1 MILGIVRKLTSDF
14 WTISCM
20 CLRKEDRNTLSDTF
34 LQKRMKAMDVDSMM
48 NGYDSKLFDA
58 LAQSSNRTFFFASN
72 MKENTARWSKGAV
85 EYFGLKSEILY
96 PADIEWL
103 NLIHPD
109 DKAAYLK
116 DFEDMANHVSAYHD
130 VEYRIRNAEGEY
142 VWVNCKGY
150 MTYDDEGAM
159 DFFAGFVTNLGVR
172 NKIDP
177 VTGLW
182 TLQEFRKDTEDLLYN
197 NKSGVAVMI
206 GLSNFKRVN
215 DEFGYSY
222 GDKTLYAIAHKML
235 EVRTHGTRI
244 YRMDGSD
251 FALLIENGSY
261 EDAALE
267 IEKIQQAFSAYR
279 IERAQLHLDF
289 RAGAVLFPQDGKY
302 IDQIMSN
309 MFVALENAKNAGKKG
324 ITLYTEEM
332 HLKKTRMLRL
342 RDAMRESVNDNFKG
356 FSIVMQPIIDSRTG
370 KGTSCETL
378 LRWNDERFP
387 GIGPMEFV
395 PVLEDTAFIIPVGKW
410 IIDQVLRDLREW
422 EDKGNN
428 PIEKVH
434 VNVSYIQ
441 LHDDELVD
449 YTVGKLKEY
458 RIAPERLVLEL
469 TESCRIGRIDEL
481 TERLRKFKDQGIS
494 IALDDF
500 GTGYASLAVL
510 KDIPTD
516 IVKLDH
522 TMIKSVVGTE
532 KERKLI
538 EFIISFCNNVGII
551 VCAEGVE
558 NTTIMGIVN
567 EAGAELLQG
576 YYFDKPLRVEDFY
589 NKYVRQIS

>member
-1 MILGIVRKLTSDF
+1 
-14 WTISCM
+14 
-20 CLRKEDRNTLSDTF
+20 
-34 LQKRMKAMDVDSMM
+34 MDVDSMM

-103 NLIHPD
+103 SLIHPD

-150 MTYDDEGAM
+150 MTYDDEGVM

-182 TLQEFRKDTEDLLYN
+182 TLQEFRKDTEDMLYN
-197 NKSGVAVMI
+197 NESGVAVMI
-206 GLSNFKRVN
+206 GLNNFKRVN

-222 GDKTLYAIAHKML
+222 GDKTLYAIAHRML
-235 EVRTHGTRI
+235 EVKSQETRI

-251 FALLIENGSY
+251 FALLIGNGSY
-261 EDAALE
+261 EDAARE
-267 IEKIQQAFSAYR
+267 IEKIKQIFSAHHM
-279 IERAQLHLDF
+279 ERGQVHLDF
-289 RAGAVLFPQDGKY
+289 RAGVVLFPQDGKY

-309 MFVALENAKNAGKKG
+309 MFVALENAKNAGRKG

-387 GIGPMEFV
+387 GIGPMEFI
-395 PVLEDTAFIIPVGKW
+395 PVLEDTAYIIPVGKW
-410 IIDQVLRDLREW
+410 IIDQVLKDLREW

-449 YTVGKLKEY
+449 YTVSKLREY

-481 TERLRKFKDQGIS
+481 TERLQKFKDQGIS

-522 TMIKSVVGTE
+522 TMIKSVVGTD

-589 NKYVRQIS
+589 NKYVKRIS

>member
-1 MILGIVRKLTSDF
+1 MEFDGI
-14 WTISCM
+14 
-20 CLRKEDRNTLSDTF
+20 
-34 LQKRMKAMDVDSMM
+34 M
-48 NGYDSKLFDA
+48 NGYDSKLFDV
-58 LAQSSNRTFFFASN
+58 LAQSSNRTYFFARN
-72 MKENTARWSKGAV
+72 MKENTARWSKSAV
-85 EYFGLKSEILY
+85 EYFGLGSEILY

-103 NLIHPD
+103 ERIHPD

-116 DFEDMANHVSAYHD
+116 DFENMANHVSAYHD
-130 VEYRIRNAEGEY
+130 AEYRIRNAESEY

-150 MTYDDEGAM
+150 MTYDDEGRM
-159 DFFAGFVTNLGVR
+159 DFFAGFVTHLGIR

-182 TLQEFRKDTEDLLYN
+182 TLQEFRKDAEDLLYN
-197 NKSGVAVMI
+197 NKSGAAVMI

-215 DEFGYSY
+215 DEFGYAC
-222 GDKTLYAIAHKML
+222 GDRTLCAIAHHML
-235 EVRTHGTRI
+235 EVRATVTRI

-251 FALLIENGSY
+251 FALLIEGGTS
-261 EDAALE
+261 EDVVRE
-267 IEKIQQAFSAYR
+267 VEKIQQAFSALKM
-279 IERAQLHLDF
+279 EQEQVHLDF

-309 MFVALENAKNAGKKG
+309 MLVALENGKNTDRTGV
-324 ITLYTEEM
+324 LFYTEEM
-332 HLKKTRMLRL
+332 HLKKTRLLQL
-342 RDAMRESVNDNFKG
+342 RDAIRESVDDNFKG
-356 FSIVMQPIIDSRTG
+356 FSIVMQPIIESRTG

-378 LRWNDERFP
+378 LRWSDERFP

-395 PVLEDTAFIIPVGKW
+395 PILEDTTLIIPVGKW
-410 IIDQVLRDLREW
+410 VIDQVLRDLRDW
-422 EDKGNN
+422 DDRGNN
-428 PIEKVH
+428 PIGKVH

-441 LHDDELVD
+441 LQDDELVD
-449 YTVGKLKEY
+449 YIVSKLKEY
-458 RIAPERLVLEL
+458 HMAPERLVLEL

-481 TERLRKFKDQGIS
+481 TERLQRFKDQGIS

-567 EAGAELLQG
+567 AAGAELLQG

-589 NKYVRQIS
+589 NKYVK

>member
-1 MILGIVRKLTSDF
+1 MDF
-14 WTISCM
+14 
-20 CLRKEDRNTLSDTF
+20 
-34 LQKRMKAMDVDSMM
+34 DSIM
-48 NGYDSKLFDA
+48 NGYDSKLFDV

-72 MKENTARWSKGAV
+72 MKDNTARWSKGAV

-96 PADIEWL
+96 PADLEWL

-116 DFEDMANHVSAYHD
+116 DFEDMANHISAYHD

-150 MTYDDEGAM
+150 MTYDDEGRM
-159 DFFAGFVTNLGVR
+159 DFFAGFVTNMGVR

-182 TLQEFRKDTEDLLYN
+182 TLQEFRKDTEDMLYN
-197 NKSGVAVMI
+197 NKSGAAVMI
-206 GLSNFKRVN
+206 GLNNFKRIN
-215 DEFGYSY
+215 DERGYTY

-235 EVRTHGTRI
+235 EVRSPETRV

-251 FALLIENGSY
+251 FALLIENGTC
-261 EDAALE
+261 EDAERE
-267 IEKIQQAFSAYR
+267 IEKLQQAFASLD
-279 IERAQLHLDF
+279 QFHLDF
-289 RAGAVLFPQDGKY
+289 HAGAVLFPQDGKY

-309 MFVALENAKNAGKKG
+309 MLVALENAKSVRKKG
-324 ITLYTEEM
+324 VSLYTEEM
-332 HLKKTRMLRL
+332 HLKKTRLLRL
-342 RDAMRESVNDNFKG
+342 RDAMRESVKNNFEG
-356 FSIVMQPIIDSRTG
+356 FSIVMQPIIDSKTG

-378 LRWNDERFP
+378 LRWSDERFP

-395 PVLEDTAFIIPVGKW
+395 PILEDTAFIIPVGKW
-410 IIDQVLRDLREW
+410 IIDQVLRDLRDWDDRGE
-422 EDKGNN
+422 N

-449 YTVGKLKEY
+449 YTVSKLKEY
-458 RIAPERLVLEL
+458 QIAPERLVLEL

-481 TERLRKFKDQGIS
+481 TERLQKFKDQGIS

-500 GTGYASLAVL
+500 GTGYSSLAVL

-522 TMIKSVVGTE
+522 TMIKSVVGTD

-538 EFIISFCNNVGII
+538 EFIIAFCNNVGII

-567 EAGAELLQG
+567 EAGAGLLQG

-589 NKYVRQIS
+589 NKYVKL

>member
-1 MILGIVRKLTSDF
+1 
-14 WTISCM
+14 
-20 CLRKEDRNTLSDTF
+20 
-34 LQKRMKAMDVDSMM
+34 MDLDSIMR
-48 NGYDSKLFDA
+48 GYDSKLFDV
-58 LAQSSNRTFFFASN
+58 LSQSSNRTFFFASN

-85 EYFGLKSEILY
+85 EYFGLESEILF

-103 NLIHPD
+103 KRIHPD

-130 VEYRIRNAEGEY
+130 VEYRMLNAEQEY

-150 MTYDDEGAM
+150 MTYDDEGKM
-159 DFFAGFVTNLGVR
+159 DFFAGFVTNMGVK

-177 VTGLW
+177 VTGMW
-182 TLQEFRKDTEDLLYN
+182 TVQEFRNDTEDLLYK
-197 NKSGVAVMI
+197 NKGGAAVII

-222 GDKTLYAIAHKML
+222 GDKTLYAIAHRML
-235 EVRTHGTRI
+235 AVRTPGTRL

-251 FALLIENGSY
+251 FALLM
-261 EDAALE
+261 EDGTPGDVE
-267 IEKIQQAFSAYR
+267 REVEKMQQAFAMLD
-279 IERAQLHLDF
+279 IERNQIHLDF
-289 RAGAVLFPQDGKY
+289 RAGAVLFPQNGKY

-309 MFVALENAKNAGKKG
+309 MMIALENAKNAGRASVVF
-324 ITLYTEEM
+324 YTEEM
-332 HLKKTRMLRL
+332 HLKKTRVLRL
-342 RDAMRESVNDNFKG
+342 RDAMRECVNDNFRG

-370 KGTSCETL
+370 RGTSCETL
-378 LRWNDERFP
+378 LRWSDERFS
-387 GIGPMEFV
+387 GVGPMEFI
-395 PVLEDTAFIIPVGKW
+395 PILEDTGYIISVGKW
-410 IIDQVLRDLREW
+410 IIEQVLHYLREW
-422 EDKGNN
+422 DDKGNS

-434 VNVSYIQ
+434 VNVSYVQ
-441 LHDDELVD
+441 LHDDDLVD
-449 YTVGKLKEY
+449 FTVNKLKEY
-458 RIAPERLVLEL
+458 NIEPGRLVLEL
-469 TESCRIGRIDEL
+469 TESCRIGRVDEL
-481 TERLRKFKDQGIS
+481 SARLQNFKDHGIS

-510 KDIPTD
+510 KDISTD

-558 NTTIMGIVN
+558 NPAILGIVN
-567 EAGAELLQG
+567 RAGAELLQG
-576 YYFDKPLRVEDFY
+576 YYFDKPLCVDDFY
-589 NKYVRQIS
+589 DKYVKKTEIAVHE

>member
-1 MILGIVRKLTSDF
+1 MDF
-14 WTISCM
+14 
-20 CLRKEDRNTLSDTF
+20 
-34 LQKRMKAMDVDSMM
+34 DSIM
-48 NGYDSKLFDA
+48 NGYDSRLFDV
-58 LAQSSNRTFFFASN
+58 LAQSSNRTFFFARN

-85 EYFGLKSEILY
+85 EYFGLESEILY
-96 PADIEWL
+96 PADVEWVK
-103 NLIHPD
+103 LIHPN
-109 DKAAYLK
+109 DKEAYLK
-116 DFEDMANHVSAYHD
+116 NFEDMANHVSAYHD

-142 VWVNCKGY
+142 VWVNSKGY
-150 MTYDDEGAM
+150 MTYDDEGKM

-182 TLQEFRKDTEDLLYN
+182 TLQEFRKDTEDMLYN
-197 NKSGVAVMI
+197 NKDGAAVMI
-206 GLSNFKRVN
+206 GLNNFKRIN
-215 DEFGYSY
+215 DERGYSY
-222 GDKTLYAIAHKML
+222 GDKTLCAIARKML
-235 EVRTHGTRI
+235 EVRSQGTRI

-251 FALLIENGSY
+251 FALLIEDGTY
-261 EDAALE
+261 EDVMRE
-267 IEKIQQAFSAYR
+267 IEKLRQAFSTLD
-279 IERAQLHLDF
+279 QVHLDF
-289 RAGAVLFPQDGKY
+289 RAGTVLFPQDGKY

-309 MFVALENAKNAGKKG
+309 MLIALENAKSVGKKG
-324 ITLYTEEM
+324 VALYTEEM
-332 HLKKTRMLRL
+332 HLKKTRLLRL
-342 RDAMRESVNDNFKG
+342 RDAMRESVNNNFRG

-378 LRWNDERFP
+378 LRWSDEHFP

-395 PVLEDTAFIIPVGKW
+395 PILEDTAYIIPVGKW
-410 IIDQVLRDLREW
+410 VIDQVLRNLREW
-422 EDKGNN
+422 DDQGDN

-449 YTVGKLKEY
+449 YTVSKLKEY
-458 RIAPERLVLEL
+458 HIAPERLVLEL

-481 TERLRKFKDQGIS
+481 TERLQKFKDQGIS

-500 GTGYASLAVL
+500 GTGYSSLAVL

-522 TMIKSVVGTE
+522 TMIKSVVGTD

-558 NTTIMGIVN
+558 NTTIMAIVN

-576 YYFDKPLRVEDFY
+576 YYFDKPLRVEEFY
-589 NKYVRQIS
+589 NKYVKE

>member
-1 MILGIVRKLTSDF
+1 M
-14 WTISCM
+14 
-20 CLRKEDRNTLSDTF
+20 
-34 LQKRMKAMDVDSMM
+34 DSMM
-48 NGYDSKLFDA
+48 NEYDSKLFDV

-72 MKENTARWSKGAV
+72 MKDNTARWSKGAV
-85 EYFGLKSEILY
+85 EYFGLGSEILY

-103 NLIHPD
+103 KRIHPD
-109 DKAAYLK
+109 DKRAYLK

-130 VEYRIRNAEGEY
+130 VEYRMLNAEGEY

-150 MTYDDEGAM
+150 MTYDDEGRM
-159 DFFAGFVTNLGVR
+159 DFFAGFVTNMGVR

-182 TLQEFRKDTEDLLYN
+182 TLQEFRKDVEDLLYDS
-197 NKSGVAVMI
+197 KSGAAVMI
-206 GLSNFKRVN
+206 GLKNFKRIN
-215 DEFGYSY
+215 DEHGYSY

-235 EVRTHGTRI
+235 SVRSRGTRI

-251 FALLIENGSY
+251 FALLIEGGSC
-261 EDAALE
+261 EEVGRE
-267 IEKIQQAFSAYR
+267 IEKLRQAFLTLNVEQGYV
-279 IERAQLHLDF
+279 HLDF
-289 RAGAVLFPQDGKY
+289 RAGAVLFPQNGKY
-302 IDQIMSN
+302 IDQIMSS
-309 MFVALENAKNAGKKG
+309 MLVALENARNKG
-324 ITLYTEEM
+324 IMGVSFYTEEM
-332 HLKKTRMLRL
+332 RLKKTRLLSL
-342 RDAMRESVNDNFKG
+342 RDAMRESVNDNFRG
-356 FSIVMQPIIDSRTG
+356 FLIVLQPIIDSRTG
-370 KGTSCETL
+370 RGTGCETL
-378 LRWNDERFP
+378 LRWEDERFP

-395 PVLEDTAFIIPVGKW
+395 PILEDTAYIIPVGKW

-422 EDKGNN
+422 EDQGNN

-434 VNVSYIQ
+434 VNVSYMQ
-441 LHDDELVD
+441 LHDDDLVD
-449 YTVGKLKEY
+449 YTTGKLEEY
-458 RIAPERLVLEL
+458 GIAPERLVLEL
-469 TESCRIGRIDEL
+469 TESCMIGRIDEL
-481 TERLRKFKDQGIS
+481 TGRLQKFKDRGIG

-522 TMIKSVVGTE
+522 TMIRSVVGTE

-567 EAGAELLQG
+567 AAGAELLQG
-576 YYFDKPLRVEDFY
+576 YYFDKPLRVEEFY
-589 NKYVRQIS
+589 RKYVKQM